1 MFQPNAV
8 FYVAILIHACLFEA
22 AAWYLLWYY
31 GNTWSTWIISAVL
44 FAISQMQH
52 GWLQHDILH
61 GSLFRSRKLN
71 HLLNDISLG
80 LLQASILGLNCKP
93 LLSLFNLLFFLHFI
107 PTCDR
112 GCLLTGG
119 MEDTLGITQSPMW

>member
-1 MFQPNAV
+1 MYQPNAV
-8 FYVAILIHACLFEA
+8 FYVAMFIHACLFEA

-61 GSLFRSRKLN
+61 GSLFKSRKLN
-71 HLLNDISLG
+71 HLLHDINLG
-80 LLQASILGLNCKP
+80 LLQVNVVGLNQNLCLTCCFSYTLY
-93 LLSLFNLLFFLHFI
+93 LLV
-107 PTCDR
+107 
-112 GCLLTGG
+112 TGG
-119 MEDTLGITQSPMW
+119 AYQLVGWKTL